1 MEKIWK
7 ARIHERHRLLIWKI
21 GVGAVAVRS
30 KLQVLGRDI
39 PLVYRLCDKVAETV
53 EHLFC

>member
-39 PLVYRLCDKVAETV
+39 PLVYPLCDRVAETV